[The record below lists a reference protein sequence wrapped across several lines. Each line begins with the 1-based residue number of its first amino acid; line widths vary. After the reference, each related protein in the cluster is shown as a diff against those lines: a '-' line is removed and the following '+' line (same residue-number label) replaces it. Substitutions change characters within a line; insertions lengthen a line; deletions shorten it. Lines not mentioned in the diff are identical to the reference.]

1 MTKLFEIQS
10 KRPYFSFNVMQLLH
24 SKPRGAVAEWGT
36 ASEREKIKTKGY
48 QVCPSVWAIFKKK
61 EILVVLAKY
70 NKHVGEMTFGETTW
84 HREQHLL
91 LLGRR
96 LRFHPEQ
103 KKS

>member
-1 MTKLFEIQS
+1 M
-10 KRPYFSFNVMQLLH
+10 
-24 SKPRGAVAEWGT
+24 
-36 ASEREKIKTKGY
+36 KTKGY
-48 QVCPSVWAIFKKK
+48 QVRPSAIFKKK
-61 EILVVLAKY
+61 EILLVLAKS